1 MIVVDTSA
9 LIGALAG
16 AQPEKPALLELVRLG
31 ERLLLPSLVLYE
43 FWRGPRTQKELSRQE
58 ALLPARNA
66 EAFGSDQ
73 ARVASRLYAML
84 DRSRER
90 EVDLAIAAH
99 ALVAGATLWTLNRR
113 DFADVPDLK
122 LHGQ

>member
-16 AQPEKPALLELVRLG
+16 AQPEKPALLEIVRLR
-31 ERLLLPSLVLYE
+31 ERLLLPTLVLYE
-43 FWRGPRTQKELSRQE
+43 FWRGPRTQTELSRHE
-58 ALLPARNA
+58 ALVPARTA

-73 ARVASRLYAML
+73 ARVAARLYAML

-90 EVDLAIAAH
+90 EVDIAIAAH
-99 ALVAGATLWTLNRR
+99 ALAAGATLWTLNHR